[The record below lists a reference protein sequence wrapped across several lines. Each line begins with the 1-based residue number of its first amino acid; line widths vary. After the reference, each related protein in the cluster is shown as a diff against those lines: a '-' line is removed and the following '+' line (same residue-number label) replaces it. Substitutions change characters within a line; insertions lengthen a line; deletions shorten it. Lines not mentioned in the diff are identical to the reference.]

1 MTELQQEKVELQAQ
15 LQKMQTGIRGAAA
28 RRGAA
33 GSPEEQL
40 LRVTKD
46 AAVLVSGMYELERDY
61 MQLLEGGGR

>member
-1 MTELQQEKVELQAQ
+1 
-15 LQKMQTGIRGAAA
+15 MQTGIRGAAA